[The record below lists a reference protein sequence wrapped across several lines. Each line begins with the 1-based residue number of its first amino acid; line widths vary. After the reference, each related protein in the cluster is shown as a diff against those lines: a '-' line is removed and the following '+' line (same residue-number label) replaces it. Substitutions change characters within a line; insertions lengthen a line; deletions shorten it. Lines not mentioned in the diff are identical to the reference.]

1 MARHEEDRED
11 LIREA
16 IALPDRVELS
26 VTGFEAPI
34 TIGFRTN
41 SAMSIFIGQDPVY
54 QYDPDGR
61 LRRAFVGGLLYRSQ
75 HSTLAMLRRER
86 TETQTVLLRT
96 DLGDG
101 ELALFRE
108 AMQSVLN
115 VLHQKLT
122 ALEFRT
128 LRCVP
133 ESVDHISRILAALEA
148 VQAADPWLS
157 AAIRRR
163 N

>member
-1 MARHEEDRED
+1 MPRHEEDRED

-16 IALPDRVELS
+16 IALPDRVELC
-26 VTGFEAPI
+26 VTGFEVPV

-54 QYDPDGR
+54 QYDPNGR

-75 HSTLAMLRRER
+75 HSTLAMMRRAR

-96 DLGDG
+96 DLGDA

-108 AMQSVLN
+108 AMKSVLN

-148 VQAADPWLS
+148 VQTADPWLS

>member
-16 IALPDRVELS
+16 VALPDRVELF
-26 VTGFEAPI
+26 VVGFDQPI
-34 TIGFRTN
+34 TIGFRPN
-41 SAMSIFIGQDPVY
+41 SAMSIFVGQDRVY

-61 LRRAFVGGLLYRSQ
+61 LRRAFVGGLLYRS
-75 HSTLAMLRRER
+75 HHETLAMLQRER

-96 DLGDG
+96 DLRDA
-101 ELALFRE
+101 ELAAFRE
-108 AMQSVLN
+108 TMHRLLN
-115 VLHQKLT
+115 LLHQKLT
-122 ALEFRT
+122 ASEYEA

-133 ESVDHISRILAALEA
+133 ESAEHISRILAALDT
-148 VQAADPWLS
+148 VRLADPWLS
-157 AAIRRR
+157 PAIRRR